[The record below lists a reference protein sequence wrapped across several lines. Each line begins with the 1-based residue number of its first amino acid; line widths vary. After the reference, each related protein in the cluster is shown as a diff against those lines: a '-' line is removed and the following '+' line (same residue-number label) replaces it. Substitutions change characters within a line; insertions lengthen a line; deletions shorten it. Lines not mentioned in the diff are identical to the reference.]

1 MDIVDRAV
9 VSWVATAAG
18 TSVEM
23 IGDVLVDN
31 SQRAGRCPGYD
42 DRPVT
47 ARPSLPFVRY
57 SSNPPAASLESRG
70 MAMKSLEHDDARTF
84 TLLLSQAMNS
94 ILKIVAVGAIF
105 FGEALSI
112 IAELI
117 ASRQFGKAGGH
128 LTTLLPMFL
137 LISVGGILLVCG
149 YALGYMYLKSIWIIV
164 AISVGAILVVEPILA
179 LLLFRDVPTVGSLIG
194 LVFGALGTLAAI
206 IL

>member
-1 MDIVDRAV
+1 M
-9 VSWVATAAG
+9 S
-18 TSVEM
+18 
-23 IGDVLVDN
+23 
-31 SQRAGRCPGYD
+31 
-42 DRPVT
+42 
-47 ARPSLPFVRY
+47 
-57 SSNPPAASLESRG
+57 
-70 MAMKSLEHDDARTF
+70 
-84 TLLLSQAMNS
+84 S

-128 LTTLLPMFL
+128 FTTLLPMFL

-179 LLLFRDVPTVGSLIG
+179 LLLFRDVPTAGSLIG

>member
-1 MDIVDRAV
+1 M
-9 VSWVATAAG
+9 
-18 TSVEM
+18 
-23 IGDVLVDN
+23 
-31 SQRAGRCPGYD
+31 
-42 DRPVT
+42 
-47 ARPSLPFVRY
+47 
-57 SSNPPAASLESRG
+57 
-70 MAMKSLEHDDARTF
+70 
-84 TLLLSQAMNS
+84 LLRQAMSS

-105 FGEALSI
+105 LGEALSI

-117 ASRQFGKAGGH
+117 ASKQFGKAGGH

-179 LLLFRDVPTVGSLIG
+179 LLLFRDLPTAGSLIG

-206 IL
+206 IF